1 MSGSV
6 TVETLPVNVLTR
18 QVLENQH
25 ENAIQR
31 LGKGDSQGRY
41 DITRTL
47 TIWLRLQGKSEGG
60 GGGGGRGHKL
70 KGGQSRSRI
79 AGSHEIVNRGG
90 AQSTGVTGRTDRRR
104 EGNYPEK
111 RVEEKK
117 KKKERRRTKKGR
129 EKGAACQCCPVH
141 G

>member
-18 QVLENQH
+18 QVLEDQH
-25 ENAIQR
+25 KNATQR
-31 LGKGDSQGRY
+31 PGKEESQGRY

-60 GGGGGRGHKL
+60 GGGGRGHKL
-70 KGGQSRSRI
+70 KGGQSGSRI
-79 AGSHEIVNRGG
+79 AGSHEIVNRG
-90 AQSTGVTGRTDRRR
+90 AQSTGVTGRTDRSR
-104 EGNYPEK
+104 EGNYPET